1 MNFSHQNKLMSF
13 FCGYYLSDNSI
24 KMLQKGPAP
33 HFSEVMNSRQM
44 CPVTG
49 SYSITLSDQPCPQ
62 LWVSPLS
69 RSAQAVSLPPSTHS
83 RAKWS
88 TEPQNTRGALRGCF
102 LLTIQHHHHIRLW
115 YNDWL
120 CLQRFWDWKTKEQR
134 CRPGPLWWCQLS
146 NSLVP
151 SSPSAGPNMFSGKRY
166 RPLRPRTNNTSS
178 TVTLKTHP
186 GTLITTKSN
195 ILITEKNPLWNTTSV
210 ILLRLAWLHLT
221 SLPYSINSRPFI
233 LEMSPK
239 GTVKYFCADI
249 LILLI

>member
-1 MNFSHQNKLMSF
+1 MNFSHQNRLMSF

-83 RAKWS
+83 SLTRAKWS
-88 TEPQNTRGALRGCF
+88 TEDATEHQRSSERMLFTDYAALSSW
-102 LLTIQHHHHIRLW
+102 TSHHHIRLW

-120 CLQRFWDWKTKEQR
+120 CLQRFWDWKTKEQQTW
-134 CRPGPLWWCQLS
+134 PPLHQWCQPS

-166 RPLRPRTNNTSS
+166 RPLRPRTNTST

-186 GTLITTKSN
+186 GTLIPTKAN
-195 ILITEKNPLWNTTSV
+195 ILITETKTTVKHIISNAPSPSV
-210 ILLRLAWLHLT
+210 IASYIIT
-221 SLPYSINSRPFI
+221 FI
-233 LEMSPK
+233 
-239 GTVKYFCADI
+239 Y
-249 LILLI
+249 

>member
-1 MNFSHQNKLMSF
+1 MNFSHQNRLMSF

-83 RAKWS
+83 SLTRAKWS
-88 TEPQNTRGALRGCF
+88 TEDATEHQRSSERMLFTDYTALSSWTSR
-102 LLTIQHHHHIRLW
+102 HHICLW

-134 CRPGPLWWCQLS
+134 CRPGPLCI
-146 NSLVP
+146 
-151 SSPSAGPNMFSGKRY
+151 SGANLQIPWY
-166 RPLRPRTNNTSS
+166 LHLPQHGQTCFLANATDHWDQEQNTST

-186 GTLITTKSN
+186 GTLITTKTN
-195 ILITEKNPLWNTTSV
+195 ILITETKT
-210 ILLRLAWLHLT
+210 
-221 SLPYSINSRPFI
+221 
-233 LEMSPK
+233 
-239 GTVKYFCADI
+239 TVKHIISNAPSPSMIASYIITFI
-249 LILLI
+249 Y